1 MLPPEVIVLVLKTFS
16 AFMFGWL
23 LVLALVFTSL
33 AKFCWANTSLI
44 KEYEMEINN
53 AKVPTIAMNR

>member
-23 LVLALVFTSL
+23 LVLAFTSL
-33 AKFCWANTSLI
+33 AEFCWANTSLG